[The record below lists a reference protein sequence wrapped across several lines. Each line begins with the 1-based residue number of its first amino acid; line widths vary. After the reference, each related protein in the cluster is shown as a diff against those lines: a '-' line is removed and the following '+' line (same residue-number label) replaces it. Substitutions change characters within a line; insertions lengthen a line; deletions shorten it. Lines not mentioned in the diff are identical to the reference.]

1 MTLTVTHTEAKTEW
15 WLRLPYERPPLSAND
30 RHANGKVERRLQT
43 AVHEAVEIVAKSEF
57 PREFGDL
64 GPWQRVTVELVY
76 YPRDNRRRDPDN
88 ISATLKPALDALVS
102 ARVIPDDKAAHVVQT
117 SQRIVLRDQD
127 PYNRP
132 TPELWLRVVNVEAAE
147 DLGHPFPDASK
158 GQT

>member
-1 MTLTVTHTEAKTEW
+1 MTLTMTRTEAKTEW

-43 AVHEAVEIVAKSEF
+43 AVHEAVEVVARSGF
-57 PREFGDL
+57 RATFGQIE
-64 GPWQRVTVELVY
+64 PWQCVWVELVY

-102 ARVIPDDKAAHVVQT
+102 ARVIPDDKAAHVVRT

-132 TPELWLRVVNVEAAE
+132 TPELWLRVVNVEASE
-147 DLGHPFPDASK
+147 DLGHPRPA
-158 GQT
+158 